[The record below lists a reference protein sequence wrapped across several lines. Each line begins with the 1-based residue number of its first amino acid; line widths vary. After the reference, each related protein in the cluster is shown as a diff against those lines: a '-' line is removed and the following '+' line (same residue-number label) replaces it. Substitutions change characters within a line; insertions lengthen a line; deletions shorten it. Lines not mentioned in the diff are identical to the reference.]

1 MIGALRYGYWMYA
14 VMSPFKVLLHNHP
27 RAHDDIVISVEE
39 HVTGQ
44 NFEAGRISHVY

>member
-1 MIGALRYGYWMYA
+1 MYA

-27 RAHDDIVISVEE
+27 RAHDDMVILVEEEE

-44 NFEAGRISHVY
+44 NLKQAESHKCTKNKT

>member
-1 MIGALRYGYWMYA
+1 MYA

-27 RAHDDIVISVEE
+27 RAHDGMVISVEEEE

-44 NFEAGRISHVY
+44 NFEAGRNSQVY